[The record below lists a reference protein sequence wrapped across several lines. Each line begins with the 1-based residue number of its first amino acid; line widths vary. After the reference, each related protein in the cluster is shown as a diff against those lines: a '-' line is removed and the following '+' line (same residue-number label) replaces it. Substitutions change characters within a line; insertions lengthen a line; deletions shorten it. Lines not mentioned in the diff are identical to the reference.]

1 MRAVASV
8 VCAAAAVFSTGVHAQ
23 ATTYPSRPIRL
34 IVPWPP
40 GQATDLAARIV
51 PAIAEVERELPRDFP
66 ASVSDPIFEGL
77 RVMVPRIAPAS

>member
-1 MRAVASV
+1 MSTAD
-8 VCAAAAVFSTGVHAQ
+8 VCSFREMESLLV
-23 ATTYPSRPIRL
+23 
-34 IVPWPP
+34 
-40 GQATDLAARIV
+40 DLAARIV